1 MLALMLALVGTI
13 PSAVWAKEETQ
24 PNGTEQTGVT
34 VEVTEASD
42 LEALKAF
49 LQKEEVPKS
58 FELTKEQAAAAKLQ
72 MKFAGLKEKIM
83 VGQVITAPLGI
94 YNSDQ
99 KLLGIMK
106 DSAEVT
112 ITAEPKELVDSTD
125 KGLTVKKIGTINLKA
140 SWGELSAAGTI
151 TAECNH
157 PQENKKITVTQK
169 ATCEKDGIQV
179 ISCDLCGEK
188 LGQEIIKA
196 TGHQFGEWTV
206 TKEATWDQAGEET
219 RTCSQCQKPDN
230 REIPALK
237 ATHEHDFSG
246 EETIQK
252 EATCTEEGVKVVKC
266 ADSRC
271 DAVDEQTIPKKEH
284 TFGEWTVTKEAT
296 WDQAGEETR
305 ICSQCKAPDKREIPA
320 LKATHKHDFSGEETI
335 VKEPTCQE
343 EGIKSVK
350 CTDPRCNE
358 QEKVSIAKTPHTFG
372 EWTVTKEATW
382 TEEGSRERICTVCKE
397 KEIETIIAL
406 SVGHQHDFSGKEEI
420 KKEPTCL
427 DKGIKVI
434 HCTTEECP
442 EVKEEEIPALGHKW
456 GEWKTEK
463 EATCLEKG
471 IRVRT
476 CTVCQEK
483 ETEEIPLAAH
493 KEGQWKVIKEATCRD
508 TGTKILPC
516 AVCDKTLKEAE
527 IAKLEHKWGKWK
539 VTKEAT
545 EKAKGEKEAV
555 CQVCGTKKTEEI
567 PKLEKPEEVKPNVPK
582 TDDPMEP
589 SLWIAMG
596 IIAAAAIIILVFMG
610 RKFSG
615 HGRKI

>member
-219 RTCSQCQKPDN
+219 R
-230 REIPALK
+230 
-237 ATHEHDFSG
+237 
-246 EETIQK
+246 
-252 EATCTEEGVKVVKC
+252 
-266 ADSRC
+266 
-271 DAVDEQTIPKKEH
+271 
-284 TFGEWTVTKEAT
+284 
-296 WDQAGEETR
+296 

-493 KEGQWKVIKEATCRD
+493 KEGQWKLIKFF
-508 TGTKILPC
+508 P
-516 AVCDKTLKEAE
+516 VQY
-527 IAKLEHKWGKWK
+527 
-539 VTKEAT
+539 VT
-545 EKAKGEKEAV
+545 
-555 CQVCGTKKTEEI
+555 
-567 PKLEKPEEVKPNVPK
+567 
-582 TDDPMEP
+582 
-589 SLWIAMG
+589 
-596 IIAAAAIIILVFMG
+596 
-610 RKFSG
+610 R
-615 HGRKI
+615 H